1 MRVFSFCGE
10 RTASERMTL
19 PSMSTADGENEGE
32 DSEDEDGVRDGSLS
46 TSSALIFSYVSSNA
60 SWLKE
65 GSAGSLYARSLGA
78 LIYPGR
84 PQRNPATRRTGE
96 RVADH
101 TVMKVCSLGEAGS
114 SRTAV
119 AGCTSSPPRLAS
131 KMRFVSSHRVQS
143 IPPGHHHVALVS

>member
-1 MRVFSFCGE
+1 MRAFSFCGE

-19 PSMSTADGENEGE
+19 PSMSAADGENEGE

-96 RVADH
+96 R
-101 TVMKVCSLGEAGS
+101 
-114 SRTAV
+114 
-119 AGCTSSPPRLAS
+119 GCR
-131 KMRFVSSHRVQS
+131 
-143 IPPGHHHVALVS
+143 